1 MARTAQPDLEKQVRE
16 VSEQEPPE
24 RKRKHLD
31 EADMAPTGATMLNLA
46 CSDNPWAGYAL
57 GGLVTTPGGSGA
69 GKTIIALSCLADC
82 HMLKRFD
89 DYDLILDDA
98 EQRLA
103 FDMEYLFGE
112 SVSNRILSPRLGNS
126 STIQNFKANLMTLKK
141 EKRKCVYVLDSF
153 DSLSSDEELEKEM
166 RKALAM
172 AKSEEAAKKIAG
184 SYGMEKAKIAGEVL
198 RMINDY
204 LEESLSLLIIIQ
216 QRRQK
221 HDAGPFGEKWTTSG
235 GEAPFYYSNH
245 QPWFTK
251 METLKD
257 KGLEIGTHTKA
268 KLKKNSITGKLREC
282 EFDIYNDYGIDN
294 INSIIDWML
303 KEEFWKKKSGTHSI
317 DATDLDLL
325 LPRDK
330 LVGVIEQDCL
340 EDELIRIV
348 GECWLIREEEV
359 KLRRKP
365 KYQ

>member
-1 MARTAQPDLEKQVRE
+1 MARTTAPDLASQVRE
-16 VSEQEPPE
+16 VSEEALPE
-24 RKRKHLD
+24 RIRRQLD

-46 CSDNPWAGYAL
+46 CSDNPWAGYEL
-57 GGLVTTPGGSGA
+57 GGLVTTPGASGA
-69 GKTIIALSCLADC
+69 GKTIVALSCLAEC
-82 HMLKRFD
+82 HMLPRFD
-89 DYDLILDDA
+89 KYELILDDA

-103 FDMEYLFGE
+103 FDLNYLFGE
-112 SVSNRILSPRLGNS
+112 SVANRIVSPRLGNS

-141 EKRKCVYVLDSF
+141 ENRQCVYVLDSF
-153 DSLSSDEELEKEM
+153 DSLASEEELEKEM

-204 LEESLSLLIIIQ
+204 LKESLSLLIIIQ

-221 HDAGPFGEKWTTSG
+221 HDAGPFGEKFTTSG

-282 EFDIYNDYGIDN
+282 EFDIYNDYGIDD

-317 DATDLDLL
+317 DATDLGLL
-325 LPRDK
+325 LPRDR
-330 LVGVIEQDCL
+330 LVEAIEQDRM
-340 EDELIRIV
+340 EPDLIKAV

-359 KLRRKP
+359 KLKRKP
-365 KYQ
+365 KYL